1 MCYAQIVP
9 DYQAIEEDFGPLSE
23 EEIRKLI
30 KEEVDKA
37 NDMMPLYKRVRRF
50 EISKTE
56 FEKTASRK
64 IKRNVELQRTNC

>member
-1 MCYAQIVP
+1 M
-9 DYQAIEEDFGPLSE
+9 SE

-30 KEEVDKA
+30 NEEVDKA

-50 EISKTE
+50 EIRKTE

-64 IKRNVELQRTNC
+64 IKRYVELQRTNC